1 MAKAI
6 DTPDESLYRLIAT
19 QLITG
24 VSKTEIAKSLNTNVQ
39 RVNVLLKNSDFK
51 SVMTEITDDLLG
63 TAVASWKGAMSER
76 IEQSLKVI
84 DFHLK
89 TNNIEAVKI
98 VLKSLGLDNQAP
110 TVAAQGSLTVVLPNY
125 ETGKTVKAEV
135 IDATIKT

>member
-1 MAKAI
+1 MGKAI

-24 VSKTEIAKSLNTNVQ
+24 VSKAEIAKSLNTNVQ
-39 RVNVLLKNSDFK
+39 RVNVLLKNTDFK
-51 SVMTEITDDLLG
+51 AIMTELTDDLIG

-76 IEQSLKVI
+76 IEQALKVI

-89 TNNIEAVKI
+89 TNNIEAVKL
-98 VLKSLGLDNQAP
+98 VMKSIGLDNQAP

-135 IDATIKT
+135 IDAT